1 MKENHFNPGLYGDCP
16 KIEKPI
22 DKMTFDD
29 AVAIVLGQARQSD
42 FHDEVVEQACQMIET
57 WYKDL
62 TRVNPNTGERLFI
75 VPEDK
80 PKGFVREGDTYT
92 VTE

>member
-1 MKENHFNPGLYGDCP
+1 MS
-16 KIEKPI
+16 
-22 DKMTFDD
+22 T
-29 AVAIVLGQARQSD
+29 D
-42 FHDEVVEQACQMIET
+42 FHNAVVEQACQMIEN

-75 VPEDK
+75 VSEDE

>member
-16 KIEKPI
+16 EVEKPI

-57 WYKDL
+57 WYKSL
-62 TRVNPNTGERLFI
+62 THVNPNTGERLFI
-75 VPEDK
+75 IPDEPEPDE
-80 PKGFVREGDTYT
+80 VRVILRT
-92 VTE
+92 